1 MSLLYWNT
9 MTICRDIADAL
20 QLLINDLQEG
30 RKRHRSYQ
38 QLHMYNDPEMNVYLN
53 KAERRLTG

>member
-1 MSLLYWNT
+1 
-9 MTICRDIADAL
+9 MTNCSGIAQAL
-20 QLLINDLQEG
+20 QLLINDLHEG

-53 KAERRLTG
+53 KAERGLAG